1 MCVVLLQLEMCEAS
15 SFALTILLE
24 SCVDQ
29 RYPAF
34 SSRFSVVVDNNLH
47 YATSVQEA
55 VNSVKL
61 RYAVSIPPPF
71 VVRSLYIKLCVDHRC
86 FSREYGIVSHLR
98 YLVP

>member
-1 MCVVLLQLEMCEAS
+1 MCVVLFQLKKCEAS
-15 SFALTILLE
+15 SFSLTILLE

-55 VNSVKL
+55 ISSIKVI
-61 RYAVSIPPPF
+61 YAVRIPMPVVPF
-71 VVRSLYIKLCVDHRC
+71 LYIKLCVAHRC
-86 FSREYGIVSHLR
+86 FSREYGMVSHLW
-98 YLVP
+98 YLGP